1 MKKRQLALAGA
12 TAALPF
18 IGMDAAKA
26 APSDCWFAKGS
37 DDLEYFECDVVTHQ
51 LRDGSEYYEVAITP
65 TASAKVTLWVDDDG
79 NPTEADVIYSS
90 DQTSP
95 ANLGGAYIIDDDGDV
110 RLAIGKEQD
119 AMLVFRFPDHEFAGT
134 GCSGD
139 SCYEDRAYSPRQP
152 VYRNNP
158 PRDGLQRGT
167 LRDTPFRF

>member
-26 APSDCWFAKGS
+26 APSDCWFAKGD
-37 DDLEYFECDVVTHQ
+37 DDLEYFACDVTKYRHS
-51 LRDGSEYYEVAITP
+51 DGGNYYEVEITP
-65 TASAKVTLWVDDDG
+65 TASAEVTLWVDNNGD
-79 NPTEADVIYSS
+79 PTEAEVIYTS
-90 DQTSP
+90 DKVGP
-95 ANLGGAYIIDDDGDV
+95 HNIGGDYIIDSDGDV
-110 RLAIGKEQD
+110 RLALGNND

-139 SCYEDRAYSPRQP
+139 GCYEQASRPTQP

-158 PRDGLQRGT
+158 PSDGLQRGT